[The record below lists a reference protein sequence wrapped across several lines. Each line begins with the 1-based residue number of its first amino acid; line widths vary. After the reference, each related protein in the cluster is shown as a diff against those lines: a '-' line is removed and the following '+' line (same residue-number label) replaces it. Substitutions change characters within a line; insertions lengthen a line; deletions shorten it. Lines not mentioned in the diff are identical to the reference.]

1 MIQCVLVCAHA
12 CVHVGKNVSI
22 HRYTQRD
29 ALGGAGEMAQQVKAL
44 AQAWW
49 SELNPW
55 NLQWK
60 R

>member
-1 MIQCVLVCAHA
+1 MLYVYVCR
-12 CVHVGKNVSI
+12 HVGKNVSI